1 MIKKLDWNTY
11 HKYID
16 KLGAKIFEDHHVYKY
31 IAGIDPDD
39 AIVAVHLSHMLS
51 IPVISN
57 GDMLSFVSN
66 IIDTDNLLIVSNVVQ
81 TGEKFKTIMTQ
92 IIGHTCDTAAIFVD
106 KDASWTPTYFVEKPK
121 NYIYFPWEKCGID
134 VSE

>member
-16 KLGAKIFEDHHVYKY
+16 KLGDKIQENHHEYKY
-31 IAGIDPDD
+31 IAGVDPDD
-39 AIVAVHLSHMLS
+39 AIVAVHLSHKLN

-57 GDMLSFVSN
+57 CDMLSFVSN

-81 TGEKFKTIMTQ
+81 TGEKFKNIQTQ
-92 IIGHTCDTAAIFVD
+92 IVGHSVDTAAIFVD
-106 KDASWTPTYFVEKPK
+106 ADAKWVPTYFVEKPK
-121 NYIYFPWEKCGID
+121 NYIYFPWQNCGID
-134 VSE
+134 IEE